1 MRGWKVDRRLR
12 RTIGYFV
19 VRIAARGAV
28 LLAAVVGCA
37 GVPGVAGA
45 RGLRHDPKHGFGR
58 GTSTNWSGYAVDGTG
73 ATNVTASWIQP
84 HATNCSAVP
93 NSWSSPWVGID
104 GDTSNTV
111 EQIGTDSDCSRG
123 VPTYYA
129 WWEMYPK
136 KLAII
141 FAIKVHPG
149 DGFTATVSYASGGFT
164 MALTDTTTGAHFATT
179 QSSNKTQRSSV
190 EWIMEG
196 PSSGNLTDFNSISF
210 TSASATIGGQ
220 TMSPGSANADPI
232 TMVTNQGTPRAIPGL
247 NGRSA
252 FDVTWQHS

>member
-1 MRGWKVDRRLR
+1 VA
-12 RTIGYFV
+12 
-19 VRIAARGAV
+19 RIAVRGVV
-28 LLAAVVGCA
+28 LLAAVACSAV
-37 GVPGVAGA
+37 VPCVAGA
-45 RGLRHDPKHGFGR
+45 RGLRHDPKHGFSR

-73 ATNVTASWIQP
+73 ATYASASWIQP
-84 HATNCSAVP
+84 YPTNCSAVP

-136 KLAII
+136 KLATIS
-141 FAIKVHPG
+141 AIKVHPG
-149 DGFTATVSYASGGFT
+149 DGFTATVSYASDGFT
-164 MALTDTTTGAHFATT
+164 MTLADTTTGAHFATT
-179 QSSNKTQRSSV
+179 QSSNKVQRSSV

-196 PSSGNLTDFNSISF
+196 PSSANLTDFNSISF

-220 TMSPGSANADPI
+220 TVSPGSASAEPI
-232 TMVTNQGTPRAIPGL
+232 TMATTQGISRAVPGL
-247 NGRSA
+247 SGTSA
-252 FDVTWQHS
+252 FGVTWQHS

>member
-1 MRGWKVDRRLR
+1 
-12 RTIGYFV
+12 
-19 VRIAARGAV
+19 
-28 LLAAVVGCA
+28 
-37 GVPGVAGA
+37 
-45 RGLRHDPKHGFGR
+45 
-58 GTSTNWSGYAVDGTG
+58 
-73 ATNVTASWIQP
+73 
-84 HATNCSAVP
+84 
-93 NSWSSPWVGID
+93 
-104 GDTSNTV
+104 
-111 EQIGTDSDCSRG
+111 
-123 VPTYYA
+123 
-129 WWEMYPK
+129 MYPK

-141 FAIKVHPG
+141 SAIKVHPG

-220 TMSPGSANADPI
+220 TVSPGSANADPI
-232 TMVTNQGTPRAIPGL
+232 TMVTSQGTPRAIPGL

-252 FDVTWQHS
+252 FGVTWQHS